1 MAHRQDYIAK
11 MELVKKNR
19 VDAGLVSERFPKV
32 ASIII
37 NMTYY
42 QKVANPV
49 LMERTINI
57 LPASYAYFN
66 MECMIKDCV
75 NGGFDLTKAISDLIK
90 SHKKSGKG
98 KLVCKGKTS
107 AGSSEHASV
116 SYEINIQYIKKSG

>member
-1 MAHRQDYIAK
+1 MTHRQDYIAR

-19 VDAGLVSERFPKV
+19 INAGLVSEHFPKV
-32 ASIII
+32 SSIII

-75 NGGFDLTKAISDLIK
+75 NGGFDLTPAISDLIK
-90 SHKKSGKG
+90 NRKKSGKG
-98 KLVCKGKTS
+98 KLACKGKTNPAS
-107 AGSSEHASV
+107 PEHASV
-116 SYEINIQYIKKSG
+116 SYEISIQYIKKSR

>member
-1 MAHRQDYIAK
+1 MAHRQDYIAR

-19 VDAGLVSERFPKV
+19 TNAGLVSERFPKV
-32 ASIII
+32 SSIVI

-42 QKVANPV
+42 QKVANPI

-75 NGGFDLTKAISDLIK
+75 NGGFDLNPVISDLIK
-90 SHKKSGKG
+90 NRKKSGKG
-98 KLVCKGKTS
+98 KLVCKGKIDS
-107 AGSSEHASV
+107 GSSEHASV
-116 SYEINIQYIKKSG
+116 SYEINIQYLKKSG

>member
-1 MAHRQDYIAK
+1 MAHRQDYIAR

-19 VDAGLVSERFPKV
+19 INAGLVSERFPKV
-32 ASIII
+32 STILI

-57 LPASYAYFN
+57 LPSSYAYFN

-75 NGGFDLTKAISDLIK
+75 NGGFDLTPAISDLIK
-90 SHKKSGKG
+90 NRKKSGKG

-107 AGSSEHASV
+107 PPSTEHASV
-116 SYEINIQYIKKSG
+116 SYEINIQYTKKSR

>member
-1 MAHRQDYIAK
+1 MAHRQDYIAR

-19 VDAGLVSERFPKV
+19 LNAGLVSERFPKV
-32 ASIII
+32 SSIII

-42 QKVANPV
+42 QKAANPV
-49 LMERTINI
+49 LMERIINI

-75 NGGFDLTKAISDLIK
+75 NGGFDLTPAISDLIK
-90 SHKKSGKG
+90 NRKKSGKG

-107 AGSSEHASV
+107 PVSPEHASV
-116 SYEINIQYIKKSG
+116 SYEISIQYIKKSR

>member
-1 MAHRQDYIAK
+1 MTHRQDYIAR

-19 VDAGLVSERFPKV
+19 INAGLVSEHFPKV
-32 ASIII
+32 SSIII

-75 NGGFDLTKAISDLIK
+75 NGGFDLTPAISDLIK
-90 SHKKSGKG
+90 NRKKSGKG
-98 KLVCKGKTS
+98 KLVCKGKTTPDS
-107 AGSSEHASV
+107 PEHASI
-116 SYEINIQYIKKSG
+116 SYEISIQYIKKSR